1 MDKPINS
8 KTFRPIPQFALKP
21 DSLENLSSPHMITF
35 GRNQNIPGIVYRIA
49 GAVRSEKTS

>member
-8 KTFRPIPQFALKP
+8 KTFRPIPQLALKP
-21 DSLENLSSPHMITF
+21 DSLKTLPSPHMITF

-49 GAVRSEKTS
+49 GAVRSEKTG